1 METQKEKGL
10 DTRINESKKQENRV
24 TLVRRACGC
33 GCKSQALEIVCDL
46 KKKKEKERV
55 GRKC

>member
-33 GCKSQALEIVCDL
+33 GRKSQALEIVCDL
-46 KKKKEKERV
+46 KKKKEKGRV
-55 GRKC
+55 GRK